1 MLNYTLFTVHRDR
14 KDKEKD
20 EISRMPKAKDEQAP
34 VRLIIEWSYESYV
47 HTNCHYSNTFFSLQN
62 FVASNKYSMLP
73 DDVDPDNI
81 DD

>member
-1 MLNYTLFTVHRDR
+1 MHCICRDR
-14 KDKEKD
+14 RDREKD
-20 EISRMPKAKDEQAP
+20 DVSRMPKAKDEQAP
-34 VRLIIEWSYESYV
+34 VSGGFFLLILI
-47 HTNCHYSNTFFSLQN
+47 TIIINNFFLFQN

>member
-1 MLNYTLFTVHRDR
+1 
-14 KDKEKD
+14 
-20 EISRMPKAKDEQAP
+20 MPKAKDEQAP
-34 VRLIIEWSYESYV
+34 VSGRFFLLILI
-47 HTNCHYSNTFFSLQN
+47 TIIINNFFLFQN

>member
-1 MLNYTLFTVHRDR
+1 
-14 KDKEKD
+14 
-20 EISRMPKAKDEQAP
+20 MPKAKDEQAP
-34 VRLIIEWSYESYV
+34 VSERFFKLILIV
-47 HTNCHYSNTFFSLQN
+47 IINNFFLFQN